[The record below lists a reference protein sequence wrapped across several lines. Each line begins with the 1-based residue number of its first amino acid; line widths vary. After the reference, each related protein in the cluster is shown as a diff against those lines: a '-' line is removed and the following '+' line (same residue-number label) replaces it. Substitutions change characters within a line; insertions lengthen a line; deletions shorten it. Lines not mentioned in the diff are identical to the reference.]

1 MSDNAKGSLFMVFA
15 MTAFGFEDMFIKAAA
30 EVMPLGFVLALF
42 GIGGTLL
49 FCLMALKMGQGILV
63 PAILSKPI
71 LIRAVC
77 EIIGRISFAFAITH
91 TTLSSASAILQATPL
106 VVALGAAIF
115 FNEKVGLK
123 RWIAISIGFGGVLLI
138 IKPSL
143 SDFDALSLFAI
154 VATLGFAGRDLA
166 TRAVSSAISN
176 IQLGVYGF
184 FVLIPSGVFLMLYNG
199 NSVEFDTTASV
210 QVLGA
215 VTVGVV
221 AYHALTLAMR
231 TGEMSVVSPFR
242 YSRLLV
248 ALAIGVTVFGER
260 PDLLTILGSTLIVLS
275 GAYFLIKKKET
286 S

>member
-1 MSDNAKGSLFMVFA
+1 
-15 MTAFGFEDMFIKAAA
+15 
-30 EVMPLGFVLALF
+30 
-42 GIGGTLL
+42 
-49 FCLMALKMGQGILV
+49 
-63 PAILSKPI
+63 
-71 LIRAVC
+71 
-77 EIIGRISFAFAITH
+77 
-91 TTLSSASAILQATPL
+91 
-106 VVALGAAIF
+106 
-115 FNEKVGLK
+115 
-123 RWIAISIGFGGVLLI
+123 
-138 IKPSL
+138 
-143 SDFDALSLFAI
+143 
-154 VATLGFAGRDLA
+154 
-166 TRAVSSAISN
+166 
-176 IQLGVYGF
+176 
-184 FVLIPSGVFLMLYNG
+184 MLYNG